1 MEAILPGRECDT
13 QNRSLTLWEVR
24 RKETHWS
31 GICCLRQC
39 STTTSSYAQKRRP
52 TLNKEL
58 WAVKNMLA
66 ILQSLFA
73 WKSMKLITKKNERWR
88 KINAWS
94 IYWLLP
100 QNYLLLLL
108 YKNRRMSQSRL
119 FFSPLLNKPRILFLL
134 LQRFHLTST
143 SKLKHLFFHFEP
155 LPLVLS

>member
-1 MEAILPGRECDT
+1 
-13 QNRSLTLWEVR
+13 
-24 RKETHWS
+24 
-31 GICCLRQC
+31 
-39 STTTSSYAQKRRP
+39 
-52 TLNKEL
+52 
-58 WAVKNMLA
+58 
-66 ILQSLFA
+66 
-73 WKSMKLITKKNERWR
+73 MKLITKRNEKWR

-108 YKNRRMSQSRL
+108 YKNRRMFQSRL

-155 LPLVLS
+155 LPLVLSLNSVLRVRAMEHKLLPTFKTNVNLATELHKIYCISHSTMLK